1 MKKVLLLTLATALV
15 LGLCACALFAPQEEY
30 QSPDPTSQTDGTTS
44 PSTPVGSDPTQGV
57 TTEPTTTPTTEPT
70 TEPTTQPTQPSTQP
84 TQPTTQPTQ
93 PTTQPTQPTQPTNP
107 NNGNVGAAEEE
118 EGDIFLP
125 LN

>member
-1 MKKVLLLTLATALV
+1 MKKVLLLTLAAALV

-30 QSPDPTSQTDGTTS
+30 YSPDPTTQTNGTTS
-44 PSTPVGSDPTQGV
+44 TDPSTPASSDPTQSV
-57 TTEPTTTPTTEPT
+57 TTEPTTAPTTEPTTTPT
-70 TEPTTQPTQPSTQP
+70 TQP

-93 PTTQPTQPTQPTNP
+93 PTTQPTQPTTQPTTP
-107 NNGNVGAAEEE
+107 NDGNVGAAEEE